1 MKFLSLALLFLTALV
16 GAQSASDIVNGLDG
30 LTEFVRAT
38 PFDAGNVVSFSSGLN
53 AITSKIEGFTEVS
66 ALGDSQ
72 INTRS

>member
-1 MKFLSLALLFLTALV
+1 MKFFFLAILSLGALV

-30 LTEFVRAT
+30 LTGFVRST
-38 PFDAGNVVSFSSGLN
+38 PFDAGNALSFSSGLN

-72 INTRS
+72 VNTRI